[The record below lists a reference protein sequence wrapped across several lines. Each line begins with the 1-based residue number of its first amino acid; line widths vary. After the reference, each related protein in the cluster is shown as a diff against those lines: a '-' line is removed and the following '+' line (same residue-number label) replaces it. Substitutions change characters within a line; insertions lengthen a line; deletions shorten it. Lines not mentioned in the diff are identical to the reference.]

1 MPKGNVIEIPLLQKE
16 EIMSKRLLTIV
27 SVLFFIVGGL
37 CIVGPGTASAKTI
50 ELKFAHPYSPMHPQ
64 HKTVL
69 VPWAEKVM
77 AESNGQV
84 KIKFL
89 PGGALGKPGQA
100 YSMVEKKIADIG
112 WDICDYSPGRF
123 PLTTVIELPFMVKTA
138 EQASVAIWKTYDKF
152 PAFKEEYS
160 DTHLLALSAHA
171 PGFFATVKKPIRT
184 IDDLK
189 GLKIK
194 TASPFTTDALKA
206 FGAVPVTQPVTETYT
221 SLERGVLDG
230 VVNPFDGMVVFK
242 LHELLKYYTP
252 ADFYSMVFWI
262 AMNNKSYNALPPDAK
277 KAINNN
283 SYLSLSQIHGNS
295 FDTSYNAM
303 KQVAIKAGLQKVE
316 FSDSEMQKLVDMTAP
331 LKEKWVQDME
341 AKGLPGRAVFDAAI
355 EFSK

>member
-1 MPKGNVIEIPLLQKE
+1 
-16 EIMSKRLLTIV
+16 MSKKLVAFV
-27 SVLFFIVGGL
+27 SVCFFIVGGL
-37 CIVGPGTASAKTI
+37 CLIGPANVSAKTI

-77 AESNGQV
+77 AESNGTIN
-84 KIKFL
+84 IKFL

-100 YSMVEKKIADIG
+100 YSMVEKKVADIG

-123 PLTTVIELPFMVKTA
+123 PLTTVIELPFMVQTA
-138 EQASVAIWKTYDKF
+138 EKASVAIWKTYDKF
-152 PAFKEEYS
+152 DAFKTEYA

-184 IDDLK
+184 IEDLK

-262 AMNNKSYNALPPDAK
+262 AMNNKSYESLPPEGK
-277 KAINNN
+277 KAIDDN
-283 SYLSLSQIHGNS
+283 SYLGLSEIHGKS

-303 KQVAIKAGLQKVE
+303 KEVAIKSGMEKVE
-316 FSDSEMQKLVDMTAP
+316 FSDVEMKKLIDMTAP
-331 LKEKWVQDME
+331 LKAKWAEDME
-341 AKGLPGRAVFDAAI
+341 AKGLPGKAVLEAAI